1 MTKLYRAVDKM
12 NGKDSLFMINELGV
26 NISSWF
32 DFQPE
37 TENIKSCKNVEH
49 NVPYR
54 TIEEFKKRAIN
65 PVLIAEW

>member
-12 NGKDSLFMINELGV
+12 NGKDSLFMMNELGV

-32 DFQPE
+32 DFQSE

-54 TIEEFKKRAIN
+54 TTEEFKKRAIN